1 MLCVIDCRCIDL
13 EKNHGI
19 SRYTYE
25 VIRNAPKNIKQHLIL
40 LADIKNFDILAK
52 VFNQEVGE
60 IVKIKSSFLSPF
72 ENIEIPNIL
81 EKIQK
86 RTKEKIAYFSPSFS
100 SPPIIDKRIKKYTT
114 IHDLMH
120 LDFYSSL
127 KNKVY
132 YSTFVKYYINTA
144 VYVFTVSNYSKE
156 KIIKYYGNLE
166 KIKVIYPGI
175 DVNTFRKLR
184 EEEIERLKDMYSY
197 LPEKFFLFI
206 GNNKKHKN
214 FLYAYE
220 LYKSLKRFYPAHKF
234 VSNVWDN
241 ESNQEIIRLEKIDD
255 NLLCFLYN
263 RCEAFLYPSLYEGF
277 GLPPLEAL
285 ACGAK
290 VIASKCASL
299 PEVLGEHAIYIDVSK
314 SAKENVLEVIERLN
328 KPAPEY
334 EVINRYI
341 SKYNWQDTSKK
352 IFSFIFSKDI

>member
-1 MLCVIDCRCIDL
+1 MLCVVDCRCINL

-25 VIRNAPKNIKQHLIL
+25 IIKNAPKNIKQNLIL
-40 LADIKNFDILAK
+40 IADIRNFDVLTKA
-52 VFNQEVGE
+52 FEEVME
-60 IVKIKSSFLSPF
+60 IVKIKSSFLSPY
-72 ENIEIPNIL
+72 ENIEIPNVLKEIR
-81 EKIQK
+81 K
-86 RTKEKIAYFSPSFS
+86 RTKEEIAYFSPSFS
-100 SPPIIDKRIKKYTT
+100 SPPIIDKRIKKYIT

-132 YSTFVKYYINTA
+132 YSTLVKYYINTA

-156 KIIKYYGNLE
+156 KIINYYGNSE

-175 DVNTFRKLR
+175 DVNTFRKLKD
-184 EEEIERLKDMYSY
+184 EEIERLKDVYSY

-214 FLYAYE
+214 FSYAYE
-220 LYKSLKRFYPAHKF
+220 LYKCLKRFYPGHKLI
-234 VSNVWDN
+234 SNVWDN
-241 ESNQEIIRLEKIDD
+241 ESDKDIIRLEKLDD

-299 PEVLGEHAIYIDVSK
+299 PEVLGEHAIYIDVLK
-314 SAKENVLEVIERLN
+314 SAEENAFEVVEKLTKLKPEFEVISQ
-328 KPAPEY
+328 
-334 EVINRYI
+334 YI
-341 SKYNWQDTSKK
+341 SKYNWRDLSRK
-352 IFSFIFSKDI
+352 IFDFIFS

>member
-1 MLCVIDCRCIDL
+1 MLCVLDCRCINL

-25 VIRNAPKNIKQHLIL
+25 IIRNAPKDVKQYLIL
-40 LADIKNFDILAK
+40 LADKKNFNVLAQA
-52 VFNQEVGE
+52 FGE
-60 IVKIKSSFLSPF
+60 IREIIKIKSSFLHPF
-72 ENIEIPNIL
+72 ENIEIPNAL
-81 EKIQK
+81 KKIQEK
-86 RTKEKIAYFSPSFS
+86 TKEKIAYFSPSFS
-100 SPPIIDKRIKKYTT
+100 SPPIVDKRIKKYIT

-127 KNKVY
+127 KNKIY
-132 YSTFVKYYINTA
+132 YSTLVRYYVNTA

-156 KIIKYYGNLE
+156 KIIKYYDNSE
-166 KIKVIYPGI
+166 KVKVIYPGI
-175 DVNTFRKLR
+175 DINTFRKLR
-184 EEEIERLKDMYSY
+184 DEEIERFKGMYSY

-214 FLYAYE
+214 FSYAYE

-241 ESNQEIIRLEKIDD
+241 ESDKEIVRLEKLDD

-299 PEVLGEHAIYIDVSK
+299 PEVLGEYAIYIDVYK
-314 SAKENVLEVIERLN
+314 SPEENIFEVIKKLN
-328 KPAPEY
+328 KQNHEF
-334 EVINRYI
+334 EVVKQYV
-341 SKYNWQDTSKK
+341 SKFSWQVLSRK
-352 IFSFIFSKDI
+352 IFDFIFS